1 MKEIIVNNK
10 TYKLEFSIEASLCDE
25 CVEKVIDLIAG
36 FGNAENSSIA
46 DISKTISNLP
56 KQTLT
61 MFYASLLEN
70 HGNEIKSTDDAKT
83 ILKTYIKDNNSSFYD
98 VLTMLIECMSDD
110 GFFKQI
116 GLEQMTEASQTIQPQ
131 DHKKKSRK

>member
-36 FGNAENSSIA
+36 FGSAENNSINEFA
-46 DISKTISNLP
+46 KTLSNVP

-61 MFYASLLEN
+61 IFYASLLEN
-70 HGNEIKSTDDAKT
+70 HGDEIKSVNDAKT
-83 ILKTYIKDNNSSFYD
+83 ILKGYIKENDSNFYD
-98 VLTMLIECMSDD
+98 VLTMLMECMSDD

-116 GLEQMTEASQTIQPQ
+116 GLEQIASQTKIPQ
-131 DHKKKSRK
+131 DHKRKMKK